1 VAGTLKSVDQALAVM
16 EHLASATEPLTLT
29 ALSQHFNLSKATMHR
44 ILVTLRDRGYVVR
57 DPITARYG
65 FGLTATRLVQ
75 QAGVAESLTEACWP
89 AMRWLWNRTE
99 ETVLLAVRDG
109 DQSVIVEKLDSNRP
123 VLATYSLGRLMPLH
137 AVSTGLA
144 LLAHHP
150 DSEIR
155 EILNSSPL
163 SRYTTHSA
171 TTVDA
176 VWRDVRS
183 TRAKGY
189 SINREQF
196 RDGVSG
202 VAAAVRGRDPRRPAA
217 AIAVCVPSSRF
228 EPHVDALCEAVVAA
242 ADRAS
247 EAFMTGRTSMH
258 ADDTHPPVD
267 PSEAPVPLTGR
278 TGRKSTAKPHPT
290 PEGDDCVNG

>member
-1 VAGTLKSVDQALAVM
+1 M

-44 ILVTLRDRGYVVR
+44 ILVTLRERGYVVR

-155 EILNSSPL
+155 EILTAAPYPATPLTRPPPLTPCGAMSDLPGPRVTPSIGNSFATASLESRRPYEAATHDAL
-163 SRYTTHSA
+163 QQPSRYA
-171 TTVDA
+171 C
-176 VWRDVRS
+176 R
-183 TRAKGY
+183 RAG
-189 SINREQF
+189 SN
-196 RDGVSG
+196 
-202 VAAAVRGRDPRRPAA
+202 
-217 AIAVCVPSSRF
+217 
-228 EPHVDALCEAVVAA
+228 
-242 ADRAS
+242 
-247 EAFMTGRTSMH
+247 RTSM
-258 ADDTHPPVD
+258 AAAGRRGSRP
-267 PSEAPVPLTGR
+267 R
-278 TGRKSTAKPHPT
+278 TGAAT
-290 PEGDDCVNG
+290 PETPSRNSSRLME